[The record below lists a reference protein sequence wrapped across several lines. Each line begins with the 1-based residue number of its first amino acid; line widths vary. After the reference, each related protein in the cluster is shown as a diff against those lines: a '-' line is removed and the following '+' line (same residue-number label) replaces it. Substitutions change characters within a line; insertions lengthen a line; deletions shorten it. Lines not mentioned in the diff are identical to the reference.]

1 MDIIVLFLILLLS
14 CFLIPC
20 PLLLQIFLVPFFVV
34 MEIIFQLK
42 QAKDKAAE
50 KFLAILFLY
59 MADHQKYRKIIED
72 MENAVL

>member
-1 MDIIVLFLILLLS
+1 
-14 CFLIPC
+14 
-20 PLLLQIFLVPFFVV
+20 